1 MQKNF
6 SQIAAVTVKF
16 ENDKN
21 EFFYCDIRYLN
32 KINFSF
38 YDKSP
43 CVLICPGFMAYKDWG
58 PYPYYG
64 NKLAEAG
71 FVSVVMN
78 YSHSGIKEDANKI
91 TDFGNFA
98 SNTVSRELTDM
109 RYVLQSIAQ
118 GNLSD
123 YGVDENKIIVLGH
136 SRGAANT
143 ILTASLDSSI
153 KALVSWAPISNY
165 DRWTDHQK
173 KEWRSLG
180 YLPLAKNYKANPLRI
195 DIGFLE
201 DIELNKD
208 RFDLVIAA
216 QKIQVPWLIIH
227 GEEDLI
233 AKIDEAEKLYGVS
246 NKSKTEFI
254 HMPKVGHMFGIE
266 SPFDE
271 NNPLLNNVIDL
282 TINWLHK
289 NI

>member
-1 MQKNF
+1 MQKDF

-16 ENDKN
+16 ENEKY
-21 EFFYCDIRYLN
+21 EPFYCDVRYLN
-32 KINFSF
+32 KVNFSF

-43 CVLICPGFMAYKDWG
+43 CVIICPGFMAFKDWG
-58 PYPYYG
+58 PYPYFG
-64 NKLAEAG
+64 NKFADAG

-78 YSHSGIKEDANKI
+78 YSHSGIKEDVAKI
-91 TDFGNFA
+91 TDFDNFA
-98 SNTVSRELTDM
+98 SNTVSRELTDTE
-109 RYVLQSIAQ
+109 YVLRSIAH
-118 GNLSD
+118 GNFSD
-123 YGVDENKIIVLGH
+123 YGVDENKIIILGH
-136 SRGAANT
+136 SRGAANA
-143 ILTASLDSSI
+143 ILTTSADRSI
-153 KALVSWAPISNY
+153 KALVSWAPIANY

-201 DIELNKD
+201 DIGLNQEKI
-208 RFDLVIAA
+208 DLIKAS

-233 AKIDEAEKLYGVS
+233 AKIDESEKLYSVS
-246 NKSKTEFI
+246 NKSTTEFI
-254 HMPKVGHMFGIE
+254 RLPKVGHMFGIE

-271 NNPLLNNVIDL
+271 NNPLLNNVIDM
-282 TINWLHK
+282 TIDWLHK